1 MANYQIKETIDKHQQ
16 LYEQLKNN
24 KLDKNLIIYN
34 LPIKFNDYR
43 GAKSF
48 IDQIIEESEEE
59 LNNTT
64 YNELYLPKLGLKIT
78 NDDIKFVLTSELT
91 GWSKPGENIGVLQTH
106 DETDNPIEMFK
117 PFDWDDESVPEMIS
131 THVENIV
138 RLENEIEN
146 IMSQIH
152 MEKSKIRELE
162 YVISKLNKNVE
173 GKDKYIQTLK
183 YLCSKF
189 KL

>member
-34 LPIKFNDYR
+34 LPIKFNGYR
-43 GAKSF
+43 GTKSF

-64 YNELYLPKLGLKIT
+64 YNELYLPELGIKIT

-91 GWSKPGENIGVLQTH
+91 G
-106 DETDNPIEMFK
+106 
-117 PFDWDDESVPEMIS
+117 
-131 THVENIV
+131 
-138 RLENEIEN
+138 
-146 IMSQIH
+146 
-152 MEKSKIRELE
+152 
-162 YVISKLNKNVE
+162 
-173 GKDKYIQTLK
+173 
-183 YLCSKF
+183 
-189 KL
+189 